1 MHEIRHG
8 RTPRRRGHFAIAL
21 TLAAGLFLLHA
32 ILLIEVADLLSHL
45 FVWLQKDY
53 LPLRAG
59 EIVLLVCFVILFIAH
74 FAEAAAWGLF
84 FWRSGFVGTF
94 ADGVYFAA
102 ASITS
107 VGYGDLVLPPP
118 WRLLGPLASINGTLM
133 FGCSTAFLF
142 LVLQQLWAH
151 QG

>member
-1 MHEIRHG
+1 MQASHHGRHG
-8 RTPRRRGHFAIAL
+8 RSHGHFAIAL

-32 ILLIEVADLLSHL
+32 ILLIEVADVLPHL
-45 FVWLQKDY
+45 FRWLRESHS
-53 LPLRAG
+53 PLRAG
-59 EIVLLVCFVILFIAH
+59 ETVLLACFVILFVAH
-74 FAEAAAWGLF
+74 FAEAAAWGLY

-107 VGYGDLVLPPP
+107 VGYGDLVLPAP
-118 WRLLGPLASINGTLM
+118 WRLLGPSASINGTRM

-142 LVLQQLWAH
+142 LVLQQIWAH

>member
-1 MHEIRHG
+1 VLPRLFAWLRVG
-8 RTPRRRGHFAIAL
+8 R
-21 TLAAGLFLLHA
+21 
-32 ILLIEVADLLSHL
+32 S
-45 FVWLQKDY
+45 
-53 LPLRAG
+53 PLRAG
-59 EIVLLVCFVILFIAH
+59 EIVLLACFVILFIAH

-107 VGYGDLVLPPP
+107 VGYGDLVLPAP